1 MASSVAVLGSGILGS
16 STALFLAR
24 GGARVAVFDA
34 AEAPFSRTSR
44 WNEGK
49 IHLGYLYSA
58 DTSLRSAR
66 GLIPGGLAFKR
77 LTEELIGCPIDDL
90 ATPQDDTYLVHRDSV
105 VPADEFAAYVERVAD
120 LVVSHP
126 DAPDYFVDLTKVR
139 PRTLERDE
147 IAADFESEIVVAGVR
162 VPERSVSTVPV
173 SERFV
178 DALRAEARIQLVMGT
193 RVTAVRLGGPSPSG
207 PLLVETERGVEG
219 PFDLVINALWEG
231 RPAIDAG
238 FGILPCAAWTHR
250 YRVSLFATTQDA
262 VSIPS
267 FVLVVGPFGDV
278 KAYGPRDVYVSWYP
292 TGLLIEG
299 SRLAPPD
306 VPALSEP
313 ARAAIVE
320 ATLDGITRAI
330 PSLGAL
336 RDARPEIRLEGGWV
350 YAIGEGSL
358 ADRHATLHR
367 RDRIQVVREGS
378 YISIDTGKYSIA
390 PWLARRVA
398 DELLGR

>member
-1 MASSVAVLGSGILGS
+1 MAVLGSGILGS

-24 GGARVAVFDA
+24 GGARVVVFDA

-58 DTSLRSAR
+58 DTSLRTAR

-77 LTEELIGCPIDDL
+77 LTEELIGVPIDDL
-90 ATPQDDTYLVHRDSV
+90 ATTQDDTYLLHRDSV

-126 DAPDYFVDLTKVR
+126 DAPDYFVDLTKFR

-147 IAADFESEIVVAGVR
+147 IAANFESELVVAGVR
-162 VPERSVSTVPV
+162 IPERSLSTVPV

-178 DALRAEARIQLVMGT
+178 DALRAEARVQLVMGT
-193 RVTAVRLGGPSPSG
+193 RVTGVRPGGPSPSG
-207 PLLVETERGVEG
+207 PLLVDTEGGVEG

-231 RPAIDAG
+231 RPAVDAG
-238 FGILPCAAWTHR
+238 FGVLPRAAWTHR
-250 YRVSLFATTQDA
+250 YRVSLFATTQDPM
-262 VSIPS
+262 SIPS

-292 TGLLIEG
+292 AGLLVEG
-299 SRLAPPD
+299 SRLDPPD

-320 ATLDGITRAI
+320 ATLEGITRAI

-398 DELLGR
+398 DEVLGR